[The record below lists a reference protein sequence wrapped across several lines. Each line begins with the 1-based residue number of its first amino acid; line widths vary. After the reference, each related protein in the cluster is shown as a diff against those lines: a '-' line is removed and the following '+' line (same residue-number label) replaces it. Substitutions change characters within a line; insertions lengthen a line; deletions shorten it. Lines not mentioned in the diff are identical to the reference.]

1 VYVRVK
7 KIGAK
12 RYAYLVEGVTKTGKV
27 RQKTLAYLGPLVKIA
42 TGVPD
47 EITRKVDS
55 KLRNVDWNK
64 INMEIRRIPIDFDE
78 MQEIKRNMLPRVLAG
93 RQNRSGDIGR
103 GNRPRVDG
111 ELAALTIIA
120 KRGFNEMFRTLKDG
134 TLVMR

>member
-1 VYVRVK
+1 MYVRVK

-12 RYAYLVEGVTKTGKV
+12 RYAYLAEGVSRNGKV
-27 RQKTLAYLGPLVKIA
+27 RQRTLAYLGPLVKIA
-42 TGVPD
+42 RGVPD
-47 EITRKVDS
+47 KISRKVDS
-55 KLRNVDWNK
+55 KVRNVDWNR
-64 INMEIRRIPIDFDE
+64 INMGIRRISIDFDE
-78 MQEIKRNMLPRVLAG
+78 LQEIKRNMLPKVLAG
-93 RQNRSGDIGR
+93 RQSRSGDIGR